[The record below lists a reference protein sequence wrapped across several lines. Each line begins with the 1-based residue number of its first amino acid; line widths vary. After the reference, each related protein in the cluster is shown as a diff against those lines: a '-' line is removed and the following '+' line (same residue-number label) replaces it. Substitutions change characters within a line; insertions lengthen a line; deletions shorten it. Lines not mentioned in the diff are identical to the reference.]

1 MCGGGGG
8 SGGGD
13 EGNMGIDD
21 SVADQSAVSGDTSS
35 VGDDPSGPGDDGV
48 STSTSTST
56 STSSSTNDTNTNQDN
71 FSNMDNFSMPQGQ
84 NFSAPNTSLSM
95 VDDYGLYSSVTPDN
109 VTTDPNAGLSD
120 AAIASIGI
128 EANQYGPGDITGFGG
143 NVDGK
148 DVSDYS
154 MDATSLDDAKDKA
167 KRGSL
172 FQNPQNPLSYAI
184 NAISKI
190 GPQNT
195 VTNFNRGFAPTY
207 GPDGNI
213 TGTTGYGIGMGMPG
227 NDNNMSGAG
236 SSVPGYSGFDATS
249 PSMGMYG
256 GATDIGGNENDE
268 LEIIRRNLS
277 DEEEFP
283 IAPAPLSDDLAI
295 NYLQDPYYLYSG
307 QGNLYQPYGYAQ
319 NTLVDLLRT
328 RNMTQ
333 PQQRAANLGLF
344 GNPGDFS

>member
-8 SGGGD
+8 SSGGD

-35 VGDDPSGPGDDGV
+35 VGDDSDDDSTAVGGV
-48 STSTSTST
+48 SGNQGIGNEVSGSNTQADDEDALSGFEGANMGLSNQAANAAV
-56 STSSSTNDTNTNQDN
+56 SSS
-71 FSNMDNFSMPQGQ
+71 
-84 NFSAPNTSLSM
+84 
-95 VDDYGLYSSVTPDN
+95 
-109 VTTDPNAGLSD
+109 PNAGLSD

-128 EANQYGPGDITGFGG
+128 ESNQYGPGDITGFGG

-154 MDATSLDDAKDKA
+154 MDVDSLDDARDKA

-172 FQNPQNPLSYAI
+172 FRDPKNPLSYAI

-213 TGTTGYGIGMGMPG
+213 TGTSGFGIGMGMPG
-227 NDNNMSGAG
+227 NNTNMSGAG
-236 SSVPGYSGFDATS
+236 SSVPGYGGFNATS

-256 GATDIGGNENDE
+256 GATDIGGNESDSPQ
-268 LEIIRRNLS
+268 IIRRNPSDPVQDDPTDPILS
-277 DEEEFP
+277 DEL
-283 IAPAPLSDDLAI
+283 ASDFMQ
-295 NYLQDPYYLYSG
+295 NPYYLYSG
-307 QGNLYQPYGYAQ
+307 IGNQYQPYGYAQ